1 MATIKDIAEK
11 AGVSITTVSRVLN
24 YDKTLSVSDATRKKI
39 FQVAES
45 VSYTKNRRKTATQNT
60 IAIVQ
65 WYTEAQEL
73 DDLYYL
79 SIRMGAE
86 KAASKQG
93 LRIQQY
99 FADNSLN
106 DIGDVR
112 GIIAIGKYSDDQIKK
127 LTKKSNNI
135 VFVDFDTLAL
145 GYDCVV
151 TDFENST
158 KKVIDH
164 FIDADIT
171 NIGMLSGTE
180 TTSDGKLKIADP
192 RAKIFKKY
200 LVNKSLFK
208 AQNILTADYT
218 MDEAHDL
225 VLKKLKELGNE
236 FPQALY
242 VSNDA
247 MAVGAEKALMES
259 GKRIPDD
266 VSIVSFNDTSIAK
279 YVIPALS
286 SVKVGT
292 TRMGV
297 LAINMVK
304 DAIDNDKQTT
314 EKIIVS
320 NELVI
325 RESSR

>member
-24 YDKTLSVSDATRKKI
+24 YDKSLSVSDTTRKKI

-45 VSYTKNRRKTATQNT
+45 MSYTKNRRKSATQNT

-65 WYTEAQEL
+65 WYTEAKEL

-86 KAASKQG
+86 KAASKNG
-93 LRIQQY
+93 YKIQQY
-99 FADNSLN
+99 FANGSLN
-106 DIGDVR
+106 EIGDVR
-112 GIIAIGKYSDDQIKK
+112 AIIAIGKYSDEQIKK
-127 LTKKSNNI
+127 MAKKSTNI
-135 VFVDFDTLAL
+135 VFVDFDTLAK

-158 KKVIDH
+158 NEVIDQ
-164 FIDADIT
+164 FLNAGIN

-180 TTSDGKLKIADP
+180 VTSDRRLTVTDP
-192 RAKIFKKY
+192 RVAPFRKY
-200 LVNKSLFK
+200 LAAKNLLNE
-208 AQNILTADYT
+208 QNIFTADYT
-218 MDEAHDL
+218 VEGAYHE
-225 VLKKLKELGNE
+225 VLKQVETMGPE
-236 FPQALY
+236 FPSALY

-247 MAVGAEKALMES
+247 MAVGAEKALTQL

-266 VSIVSFNDTSIAK
+266 VSLISFNDTSIAK

-286 SVKVGT
+286 SVKVET
-292 TRMGV
+292 TRMGE
-297 LAINMVK
+297 LAINMIK
-304 DAIDNDKQTT
+304 DAIETGKRTT
-314 EKIIVS
+314 EKMIVA
-320 NELVI
+320 NKLVI
-325 RESSR
+325 RESSH